1 MSFDLGKLIEVL
13 AENAPNEAVGLFIA
27 TYGVFIVAFALM
39 LVLLIRFIKK
49 TANKEQVSDAE
60 IKQLKNALKIVTE
73 QAATIAVDNAKVSDE
88 IKNEIKANNDVTMQL
103 MIAMAINSGMNYTD
117 ICNTIEKATSIYEA
131 SKEQYNALVDE
142 ANVKAEQEA
151 QAQAEA
157 QAQVEQLNN
166 DLASIKIGV

>member
-27 TYGVFIVAFALM
+27 TYGVFIAAFALM

-60 IKQLKNALKIVTE
+60 IKQLKNALNIVTE

-117 ICNTIEKATSIYEA
+117 ICNTIEKATSIYET